1 MFEAELAKQ
10 LCLLALIGTAAC
22 RDVSAPDICRQKIS
36 PRLLHELSDTGG
48 NERQYR
54 VVMRFSDSTGIV
66 QVAPSISIASN
77 SVATGFLTA
86 AEIRKLCVLQQI
98 QFIDLP
104 KQYHKLEQN

>member
-1 MFEAELAKQ
+1 MFETARAKQ

-36 PRLLHELSDTGG
+36 PRLLHELSETGG
-48 NERQYR
+48 KEKQYR
-54 VVMRFSDSTGIV
+54 VVIRFSDSTGIG

-86 AEIRKLCVLQQI
+86 DEIRKLCALKQI

>member
-1 MFEAELAKQ
+1 MFDTVRAKQ
-10 LCLLALIGTAAC
+10 LCLLVLLGTVAC
-22 RDVSAPDICRQKIS
+22 REVAVPDICRQKIS
-36 PRLLHELSDTGG
+36 PRLLHELSETGG
-48 NERQYR
+48 KESQYR
-54 VVMRFSDSTGIV
+54 VVIRFSDSTGIG
-66 QVAPSISIASN
+66 QVAASISIASN

>member
-1 MFEAELAKQ
+1 MFEAALAKQ
-10 LCLLALIGTAAC
+10 LCLLALIEPQPAG
-22 RDVSAPDICRQKIS
+22 RQRSGHCRQKIS
-36 PRLLHELSDTGG
+36 PRLFHELSETGG
-48 NERQYR
+48 NEKQYR

-86 AEIRKLCVLQQI
+86 AEIRKLCALQQI